1 MKRNLLITAI
11 LLSAGISLT
20 ACQSRNKAAET
31 QKAVEIEVGKDTE
44 DVKEYGEPDPV
55 SAEAA
60 PAESV
65 PNFFEINRQK
75 ANTGPDKVFNFFS
88 ENAAKVQD
96 NKAAEEK
103 NEDLNKRIELSNDKE
118 DTKSEDGSDKGTDD
132 NIKLDGDDN
141 NKIGKDDEDEK
152 AAKEAKALED
162 KKDAVDAGT
171 DLAPADNKD
180 AVDADAAPAL
190 DDKKDIGTALAP
202 ADNGEDAESDTDE
215 MDICDKNDFVK
226 SQESISDVRGGRSHG
241 GHTND
246 DKDRDREA
254 RMRPGSG
261 DDWTSGA
268 DMYSPDGVI
277 YGDPRTSGITEI
289 DIDINDGPKA
299 PVIGIAWTDDLSSE
313 FYTNVYKSIEEAGGQ
328 PILLEQVET
337 ADLPYFDGRL
347 TKGVDDTGAL
357 SDEAGKLIRV
367 NSWLGSNAEFV
378 IEGVDAVIFT
388 GGSDISPSLYYE
400 QEPWHGIEEE
410 RDFNAERDV
419 SDYLLMDYCLDNDIP
434 IMGLCRGMQMLGV
447 VSGAE
452 VIQDIPT
459 YYARR
464 NFPYRYEHRN
474 EKVSPSSYR
483 DFASHDVDIMD
494 KDSVLWDITRTSVLK
509 GAPSWHHQALKS
521 VDGTRLKVTGSTTVS
536 GIDII
541 EAIERTDQRFAVGY
555 QFNPELVI
563 ARTIENSGDT
573 DAFMSYDTAMRFFK
587 ELMDAA

>member
-31 QKAVEIEVGKDTE
+31 QKAVEVGKDTE
-44 DVKEYGEPDPV
+44 DVKKYGEPDPV
-55 SAEAA
+55 SAESA
-60 PAESV
+60 PDESV

-75 ANTGPDKVFNFFS
+75 ANAGPDKVFNFFS
-88 ENAAKVQD
+88 ENAAKITEKD
-96 NKAAEEK
+96 AAEK
-103 NEDLNKRIELSNDKE
+103 NEGPNKRIELSNDKDAE
-118 DTKSEDGSDKGTDD
+118 AEVNGAEGTDET
-132 NIKLDGDDN
+132 IKLDGDDN
-141 NKIGKDDEDEK
+141 NKIGKDDESEKEAK
-152 AAKEAKALED
+152 AAKEAEAADE
-162 KKDAVDAGT
+162 DAVDAT
-171 DLAPADNKD
+171 PAPDDEKD
-180 AVDADAAPAL
+180 AYAAP
-190 DDKKDIGTALAP
+190 DD
-202 ADNGEDAESDTDE
+202 EDDTDE
-215 MDICDKNDFVK
+215 MGICDKNDFITY
-226 SQESISDVRGGRSHG
+226 QEYIAENGGGRSHRN
-241 GHTND
+241 HTSD
-246 DKDRDREA
+246 AKSRDREA

-261 DDWTSGA
+261 YGWTYGA
-268 DMYSPDGVI
+268 DMDSPDGVI

-289 DIDINDGPKA
+289 DIDITDGPKA

-328 PILLEQVET
+328 PVLLEQVET

-357 SDEAGKLIRV
+357 TDDAGKLIRV

-378 IEGVDAVIFT
+378 VEGVDAVVFT
-388 GGSDISPSLYYE
+388 GGPDISPSLYFE

-410 RDFNAERDV
+410 RDYNAERDV
-419 SDYLLMDYCLDNDIP
+419 SDYILMDYCLDNDIP
-434 IMGLCRGMQMLGV
+434 MMGLCRGMQMLGV

-483 DFASHDVDIMD
+483 DFASHDVDVMD
-494 KDSVLWDITRTSVLK
+494 KDSILWDITRTSVLR
-509 GAPSWHHQALKS
+509 GAPSWHHQAVKS

-541 EAIERTDQRFAVGY
+541 EAIERTDQKFAVGY
-555 QFNPELVI
+555 QFHPEVVI
-563 ARTIENSGDT
+563 ARTIDVSGDT
-573 DAFMSYDTAMRFFK
+573 DTFMSYDTAMRFFT
-587 ELMDAA
+587 ELMDAAA